1 MLRKWLFF
9 RITFLAIFSILLGC
23 QKKPEGKIIVKVNQV
38 ALTEEQIEEFL
49 PPEYKSSVTLEQK
62 KSFVQKWIENELLYQ
77 EARKRKIDQKKE
89 LQNRIHTTIKD
100 LVVMELLDKEF
111 GENISATEEEA
122 RNFYLQNQDN
132 FKREEEEVRASHIF
146 LKSKTQADSVY
157 QELKKGADFAKLAQQ
172 ESEDSLT
179 NRQGGDLGF
188 FSRSEIAP
196 FIAEVAFK
204 LKNGEVSAPI
214 KSDYGYHILKVRD
227 KQEKGTLRDFN
238 LVKDQILNYLTNQK
252 RDRKVR
258 ELVEQLKAKAK
269 IESFDWAKEETPSK
283 K

>member
-9 RITFLAIFSILLGC
+9 QITFLVIFSILLSC

-38 ALTEEQIEEFL
+38 TLTEEQIEEFL
-49 PPEYKSSVTLEQK
+49 PSEYKSSVTLEQK

-89 LQNRIHTTIKD
+89 LQNRIYTTIKD

-146 LKSKTQADSVY
+146 LKSKTKADSVF
-157 QELKKGADFAKLAQQ
+157 QELKKGADFARLAQQ

-188 FSRSEIAP
+188 FRRSEIAP
-196 FIAEVAFK
+196 FIAEVVFK
-204 LKNGEVSAPI
+204 LKTGEISAPI
-214 KSDYGYHILKVRD
+214 KSDYGYHILKVTD
-227 KQEKGTLRDFN
+227 KKEKGTEKDFN

-252 RDRKVR
+252 RDQKVR

-269 IESFDWAKEETPSK
+269 IERFDWAKEETPSK

>member
-77 EARKRKIDQKKE
+77 EARKRKIDQKEE
-89 LQNRIHTTIKD
+89 LKNRIYTTIKD

-122 RNFYLQNQDN
+122 KNFYLQNQDN
-132 FKREEEEVRASHIF
+132 FKREEEEVRTSHIF

-252 RDRKVR
+252 RDQKVR

-269 IESFDWAKEETPSK
+269 IERFDWAKEETPSK

>member
-9 RITFLAIFSILLGC
+9 QITFLVIFSIFLGC

-77 EARKRKIDQKKE
+77 EARERKIDQKKE

>member
-49 PPEYKSSVTLEQK
+49 PPEYKRSVTLEQK

-188 FSRSEIAP
+188 FSKSEIAP

-227 KQEKGTLRDFN
+227 KQEKGTERDFN

>member
-9 RITFLAIFSILLGC
+9 QITFLVIFSIFLGC

-122 RNFYLQNQDN
+122 RNFYLQNKDN
-132 FKREEEEVRASHIF
+132 FKRGEEEVRASHIF

>member
-9 RITFLAIFSILLGC
+9 QITFLVIFSILLSC

-49 PPEYKSSVTLEQK
+49 PSEYKSSVTLEQK

-77 EARKRKIDQKKE
+77 EARKRKIDQRKE
-89 LQNRIHTTIKD
+89 LQNRIYTTVKD

-132 FKREEEEVRASHIF
+132 FKREEEEIRASHIF
-146 LKSKTQADSVY
+146 LKSKTKADSVF
-157 QELKKGADFAKLAQQ
+157 QELKKGADFVRLAQQ

-188 FSRSEIAP
+188 FRRSEIAP
-196 FIAEVAFK
+196 FIAEVVFK
-204 LKNGEVSAPI
+204 LKTGEISTPI
-214 KSDYGYHILKVRD
+214 KSDYGYHILKVTD
-227 KQEKGTLRDFN
+227 KKEKGTEKDFN

-252 RDRKVR
+252 RDQKVR

-269 IESFDWAKEETPSK
+269 IERFDWAKEETPSK